1 MLQDNVKLEA
11 IISWLKEKNA
21 EDIRVY
27 EVQGKTD
34 YTDLIIVC
42 EGSADVHNKA
52 IANHVID
59 MAKKSRFPVLGK
71 EGVENGEW
79 VLIDLTD
86 VVVHI
91 FLPDMREY
99 YQIDELFEKV
109 KSRKAEEE
117 TQ

>member
-1 MLQDNVKLEA
+1 
-11 IISWLKEKNA
+11 
-21 EDIRVY
+21 
-27 EVQGKTD
+27 
-34 YTDLIIVC
+34 
-42 EGSADVHNKA
+42 
-52 IANHVID
+52 